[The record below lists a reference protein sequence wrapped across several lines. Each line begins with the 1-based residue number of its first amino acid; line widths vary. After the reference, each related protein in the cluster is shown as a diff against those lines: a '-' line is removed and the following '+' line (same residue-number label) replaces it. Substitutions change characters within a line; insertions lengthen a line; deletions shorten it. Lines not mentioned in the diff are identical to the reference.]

1 MKTVGITDKYLIK
14 SRKQRIY
21 IRALKGTVMKK
32 SKFTRTAALLLAV
45 LMLLPIFSACGNK
58 EKVVLEYKGYEITEG
73 MYSYWMKNWKDYY
86 LEHYSDVKDTPEYWN
101 SMNES
106 GVTNGEYLSTQI
118 KTRIDFYLIGMVLFD
133 ELGLKLS
140 DETKKSINDDINAQI
155 GHYGSRSEYV
165 KVLKSEY
172 GMTISEIKKVFT
184 AEEEYLAVYEY
195 LYDEIKGKETASEA
209 ELDEYYNTYYARVKY
224 VMFLKN
230 IKYVYNDDG
239 TRKTDS
245 NGMYLTA
252 ELTEDEKAEVTEKA
266 DSVYKEAL
274 EGANMN
280 DLMVKYMEEFGFS
293 LSSTPNGFYISADD
307 YTSHS
312 STVTVAAL
320 EMKENEVKLCEND
333 DCYFIIKKFDLP
345 EKGYASTTDS
355 KQFEKF
361 VYYVNSQKF
370 AVKFSELAKNI
381 EYNKEIIDKY
391 VFEEL

>member
-1 MKTVGITDKYLIK
+1 
-14 SRKQRIY
+14 
-21 IRALKGTVMKK
+21 MKK
-32 SKFTRTAALLLAV
+32 SRFIRFTALVLAV
-45 LMLLPIFSACGNK
+45 FMMLPVFSACGNK
-58 EKVVLEYKGYEITEG
+58 EKVVLEYKGKTITEG

-101 SMNES
+101 SMNEA
-106 GVTNGEYLSTQI
+106 GVTNGEYLSSQI
-118 KTRIDFYLIGMVLFD
+118 KMRIDFYLIGMVLFD

-140 DETKKSINDDINAQI
+140 NETKKSINEDINAQI

-165 KVLKSEY
+165 KVLESKY
-172 GMTISEIKKVFT
+172 GMTINEIKKVFT
-184 AEEEYLAVYEY
+184 AEEQYLAVYEY
-195 LYDEIKGKETASEA
+195 LYDEIRGKETASEK
-209 ELDEYYNTYYARVKY
+209 ELDDYYNTYYARVKY

-230 IKYVYNDDG
+230 TKYVYNDDG

-245 NGMYLTA
+245 NGMYIT
-252 ELTEDEKAEVTEKA
+252 EKLTEDEKAAVTEKA
-266 DSVYKEAL
+266 DKVYKEAL
-274 EGANMN
+274 DGADMN

-293 LSSTPNGFYISADD
+293 LSKTPNGFYISADD

-312 STVTVAAL
+312 STVTAAAL

-333 DCYFIIKKFDLP
+333 DCYFIIKKLDLP

-370 AVKFSELAKNI
+370 AKKFSELAKNI
-381 EYNKEIIDKY
+381 EYNTEIIEKY

>member
-1 MKTVGITDKYLIK
+1 
-14 SRKQRIY
+14 
-21 IRALKGTVMKK
+21 MKK
-32 SKFTRTAALLLAV
+32 SSFIRFTALLLAV
-45 LMLLPIFSACGNK
+45 FMMLPVFSACGNK
-58 EKVVLEYKGYEITEG
+58 EKVVLEYKGKTITEG

-101 SMNES
+101 SMNEA
-106 GVTNGEYLSTQI
+106 GVTNGEYLSSQI

-133 ELGLKLS
+133 ELGLELS
-140 DETKKSINDDINAQI
+140 NETKKSINEDINAQI

-165 KVLKSEY
+165 KVLESKY
-172 GMTISEIKKVFT
+172 GMTINEIKKVFT

-195 LYDEIKGKETASEA
+195 LYDEIRGKETASEK
-209 ELDEYYNTYYARVKY
+209 ELDDYYNTYYARVKY

-230 IKYVYNDDG
+230 TKYLYNDDG

-245 NGMYLTA
+245 NGMYLTE
-252 ELTEDEKAEVTEKA
+252 ELTEDEKAAVTEKA
-266 DSVYKEAL
+266 DQVYKEAL
-274 EGANMN
+274 DGADMN

-293 LSSTPNGFYISADD
+293 LSKTPNGFYISADD

-312 STVTVAAL
+312 STVTAAAL

-370 AVKFSELAKNI
+370 AKKFSELAKNI
-381 EYNKEIIDKY
+381 KYNEEIIEKY
-391 VFEEL
+391 MFEEL